1 MSINDEASEH
11 FSLKKLSLGSRSTGE
26 PTLNGSL
33 NVVRIS
39 LVMTVVTILTIVSSL
54 LIAQSPNAGRLTSS
68 TGGAAPASS
77 AQTPT
82 PSGEVTHA
90 NVRVTGFSFE
100 PNHIELPIGNDLH
113 ITLTN
118 DADQS
123 HDLVFEGA
131 FGRLSTGQVSPGE
144 SADVTLPAVTQKT
157 EGWCTLP
164 GHRSN
169 GMTLQVI
176 PSGANLS
183 AEATRADRT
192 HEHGNGHEHS
202 GKVFGAGEVALP
214 TMDQIMAYN
223 AGVSPYPAESK
234 SLTTPSGSEHRL
246 TLRAQETTQV
256 LADGHSRT
264 LWTFNG
270 DTPGP
275 LIRAKVGDTVRLTL
289 INEGT
294 MGHSIDFHAGD
305 VSPDAPMRTIEP
317 GQTLEYVF
325 TARRAGIWMYHC
337 STHPM
342 SLHIAA
348 GMHGAVI
355 VEPEDLSPVDHEFAF
370 VAAEVFPD
378 GSGGIASM
386 ERIGSMNPELTAFN
400 GRPHQYVSHPL
411 KVKVGEKVR
420 MWVLNVGP
428 NIGTAF
434 HVVGT
439 QFDTVWTEGTYLLR
453 NGVGRGEPQRQ
464 EVLPS
469 SGGAQ
474 VMPLLAAQGGFVEF
488 TPLEAGTYTFVNHI
502 MSLAEKGQRGKIVVS
517 P

>member
-1 MSINDEASEH
+1 MDKNNEDAGR
-11 FSLKKLSLGSRSTGE
+11 LSLGSVSSGVAAAGK
-26 PTLNGSL
+26 PPLGGSMSAF
-33 NVVRIS
+33 RTS
-39 LVMTVVTILTIVSSL
+39 MVMAAVTILVIVSSL
-54 LIAQSPNAGRLTSS
+54 LIAQPPHVAGVASS
-68 TGGAAPASS
+68 EEGTRVASASNMAAP
-77 AQTPT
+77 T
-82 PSGEVTHA
+82 GKVTHVD
-90 NVRVTGFSFE
+90 VRVNGFSFE
-100 PNHIELPIGNDLH
+100 PNRIELPSGNDLH

-118 DADQS
+118 DGDQS

-131 FGRLSTGQVSPGE
+131 FGRVSTGQVPPGE
-144 SADVTLPAVTQKT
+144 SADLTLPGVMKEM

-169 GMTLQVI
+169 GMTLQVV
-176 PSGANLS
+176 PSGEGSSSGAANKGHAHGHS
-183 AEATRADRT
+183 
-192 HEHGNGHEHS
+192 EHVS
-202 GKVFGAGEVALP
+202 GTEEVMVP
-214 TMDQIMAYN
+214 TMDQLMSYN
-223 AGVSPYPAESK
+223 ATVAPYPAETK
-234 SLTTPSGSEHRL
+234 MLTTPSGTEHRL
-246 TLRAQETTQV
+246 TLRAQETTQT

-270 DTPGP
+270 DSPGP
-275 LIRAKVGDTVRLTL
+275 LIRVKVGDTVRLTL

-317 GQTLEYVF
+317 GQSLEYVF

-355 VEPEDLSPVDHEFAF
+355 VEPEDLSAVDQEFAL

-378 GSGGIASM
+378 SRNGIASM
-386 ERIGSMNPELTAFN
+386 DRIASMNPDLTAFN
-400 GRPHQYVSHPL
+400 GRPHQYVTHPL
-411 KVKVGEKVR
+411 HVKVGQKVR

-439 QFDTVWTEGTYLLR
+439 QFDTVWTEGSYLIR
-453 NGVGRGEPQRQ
+453 DGVGR
-464 EVLPS
+464 VDPS
-469 SGGAQ
+469 QADGSIPKSGGAQ

-488 TPLEAGTYTFVNHI
+488 TPVEPGTYTFVNHV
-502 MSLAEKGQRGKIVVS
+502 MSLAEKGQRGKIIVS